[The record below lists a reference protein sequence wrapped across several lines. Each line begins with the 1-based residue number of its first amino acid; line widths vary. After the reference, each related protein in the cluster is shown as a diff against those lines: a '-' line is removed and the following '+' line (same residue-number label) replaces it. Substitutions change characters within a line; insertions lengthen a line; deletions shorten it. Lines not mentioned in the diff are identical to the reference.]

1 MSYTVSVDLHRPQI
15 AALFVSRARRLGN
28 NVQRGAQRRAP
39 KRSGRLAAS
48 LYVRILLMP
57 GVVVAVVGTPL
68 AYGEYQHE
76 GTGIYGPRGRPIR
89 AKSGGVMRFVPG
101 RPRGPVTGSGN
112 FQSLGARARSRR
124 RSGGL
129 AYAREVKGVPG
140 QPYLVD
146 ALYAAVGPVSRIR
159 RFRSR

>member
-1 MSYTVSVDLHRPQI
+1 MAYQVSVDLHRPQI
-15 AALFVSRARRLGN
+15 TSLFLDRARRLGN

-39 KRSGRLAAS
+39 KRTGRLAAS
-48 LYVRILLMP
+48 LYVQVLLMP
-57 GVVVAVVGTPL
+57 GMVIAVVGTPL

-76 GTGIYGPRGRPIR
+76 GTGIYGPTGRPIR
-89 AKSGGVMRFVPG
+89 ARSGRVMRFVPG
-101 RPRGPVTGSGN
+101 RPRGPVTGGGN
-112 FQSLGARARSRR
+112 FVSARGRVRAGR

-129 AYAREVKGVPG
+129 VYAREVRGVPG

-159 RFRSR
+159 RYRSR